1 MLNMRVLD
9 YRITSDANQVIVN
22 RVRRNETGEISMI
35 ADKSGNM
42 VESQSVVGY
51 YGNLSKA
58 LVGIQR
64 HYVLSDG
71 VEINTINDYKRELE
85 TVSRAA
91 EDVLTIG
98 EAFS

>member
-42 VESQSVVGY
+42 VESQSIVGY

>member
-1 MLNMRVLD
+1 MLNMQVLD
-9 YRITSDANQVIVN
+9 YRITSDSNQVIVTK
-22 RVRRNETGEISMI
+22 VRRNDAGEISMVT
-35 ADKSGNM
+35 DKAGNL
-42 VESQSVVGY
+42 VESQSTVGY

-71 VEINTINDYKRELE
+71 VEINTIDDYRQAVE

-91 EDVLTIG
+91 EDNLNAG
-98 EAFS
+98 EPF